1 MPYLSNM
8 IKAALPMLAA
18 LPVLAADLTFLGYS
32 DCHFE
37 AEYLSGVDMVGRINS
52 LAGTPYP
59 AAIGGMVAAPRGI
72 IMAGD
77 LIDDGALADRYPQ
90 QWTNYLADFGVNGE
104 GRVKF
109 PVFEGAGN
117 HDMHP
122 NMFVYNQIKA
132 RNQARKSQGMIA
144 DVSPNGY
151 HYSWDWDG
159 IHFVNLNLFPGNVW
173 EGEADAYGSV
183 HHPQFALDFLKADL
197 EKNVGNSG
205 RPVVTIHH
213 FRVIDDNWW
222 THSAADAYQKVL
234 QDYNVI
240 FVSTGHQGGAVNNV
254 WRGIN
259 WETSNGALNVH
270 RITPDNK
277 LVILER
283 LAGGWGPAFQ
293 KTIFFSW
300 AASGLPA
307 AVNNGDWA
315 KQVTTS
321 GATLTGKLLY
331 DAGLPT
337 SVEVFWDTVD
347 RGADASKWGNTR
359 NLGVKPVGD
368 VFAAAITGL
377 RPFTTYYY
385 RTRAVNGKGMAWSAA
400 SVPFTTKGILPSG
413 WGEAFVGYTQR
424 DGVGAQA
431 TEGAFRLVAS
441 GRDIAEGGQLI
452 DNFQYVYRT
461 LQGDG
466 EILARVDSMT
476 VNTREPKVGVM
487 LRETLA
493 AGSRNAAVLISP
505 ANGIRFSSRAQGGG
519 NSVTSAVNPKRA
531 PYWVRLVRKGN
542 TFSGFMS
549 ENGKDWEAVGVP
561 VEIPMAGRITIGLA
575 ATAGNRNGS
584 LLHAASLGNVALLGD
599 APVDLPLRKPGQA
612 RLVKVPGFAAVFPV
626 PDRIGALRQVEVF
639 GLDGVRISRSS
650 LDPAGME
657 SPAGYVRPRAG
668 MSPLIFRFEG
678 AEGVHTAKP

>member
-1 MPYLSNM
+1 MTYPPNL
-8 IKAALPMLAA
+8 IKAVLPMLAV
-18 LPVLAADLTFLGYS
+18 LPALAADLTFLGYS

-37 AEYLSGVDMVGRINS
+37 AEYVSGVDMVGRINT

-59 AAIGGMVAAPRGI
+59 PAIGGVVAAPRGI
-72 IMAGD
+72 VMAGD
-77 LIDDGALADRYPQ
+77 LIDDGAVTNLYPK

-122 NMFVYNQIKA
+122 DMFVYNQIKA
-132 RNQARKSQGMIA
+132 RNQARKSLGLIA

-159 IHFVNLNLFPGNVW
+159 IHFVNLNLFPGNAW

-183 HHPQFALDFLKADL
+183 HHPQQALDFLKADL
-197 EKNVGNSG
+197 KKHVGNTG

-240 FVSTGHQGGAVNNV
+240 FVSTGHQGGGVDNV

-259 WETSNGALNVH
+259 WATSNGALNVH
-270 RITPDNK
+270 RITPDNR
-277 LVILER
+277 LVIIER
-283 LAGGWGPAFQ
+283 FAGGWGPAFQ
-293 KTIFFSW
+293 KAIFFSW

-315 KQVTTS
+315 KEVTST
-321 GATLTGKLLY
+321 GATLTGKLIY

-347 RGADASKWGNTR
+347 RGADESKWGNTR
-359 NLGVKPVGD
+359 NLGVKQTGS
-368 VFAAAITGL
+368 VFSTSISGL
-377 RPFTTYYY
+377 KPFTTHYY
-385 RTRAVNGKGMAWSAA
+385 RTRAVNAKGSAWSAA
-400 SVPFTTKGILPSG
+400 SVLFTTKGILPTG
-413 WGEAFVGYTQR
+413 WSEAFVGHTQR
-424 DGVGAQA
+424 NGVGAQA
-431 TEGAFRLVAS
+431 AEGSFRLLAS
-441 GRDIAEGGQLI
+441 GRDIAEGGQMI
-452 DNFQYVYRT
+452 DNFQFAYRN

-466 EILARVDSMT
+466 EILARVDAMT

-487 LRETLA
+487 LRETLE
-493 AGSRNAAVLISP
+493 AGARNAAVLISP
-505 ANGIRFSSRAQGGG
+505 ANGIRFSSRAEAGGK
-519 NSVTSAVNPKRA
+519 SVTSAANPKRA

-549 ENGKDWEAVGVP
+549 ENGRVWEAVGAP

-584 LLHAASLGNVALLGD
+584 LLHAASLGDVALQGD
-599 APVDLPLRKPGQA
+599 APVDLPIRKPGRA
-612 RLVKVPGFAAVFPV
+612 RLVKVPGFSAVFPV

-639 GLDGVRISRSS
+639 GMDGARIYRGSMG
-650 LDPAGME
+650 PAGRE
-657 SPAGYVRPRAG
+657 PPPGYAGPRAG
-668 MSPLIFRFEG
+668 TYPLIFRFEG
-678 AEGVHTAKP
+678 AEGVHTARP